1 MDLIEVIKEMN
12 KEMAE
17 KFPEINYGGCGKSS
31 FTLLKCLL
39 NVKGV
44 SNVGIAIAWYRDN
57 HKCSYNKIKKIKVTD
72 DNVLECID
80 SYDWDHIMVKFKY
93 NGKIYYVDP
102 LRIVHVKDLKSN
114 NLNAHYGSVS
124 ASKVVHIIRKSDI
137 CWNSRWTSLNQ
148 DNEAR
153 LVMKKYLRPHFKKGK
168 QNVTR
173 KV

>member
-12 KEMAE
+12 KEMSE
-17 KFPEINYGGCGKSS
+17 KFYYINQGGCGKSA
-31 FTLLKCLL
+31 FAIYKLLLKI
-39 NVKGV
+39 KGV

-57 HKCSYNKIKKIKVTD
+57 HKCSYNKIRKIKVTD

-124 ASKVVHIIRKSDI
+124 ASKIVHIIRKSDI
-137 CWNSRWTSLNQ
+137 CWNSIWTSLNQ

>member
-1 MDLIEVIKEMN
+1 
-12 KEMAE
+12 
-17 KFPEINYGGCGKSS
+17 
-31 FTLLKCLL
+31 
-39 NVKGV
+39 
-44 SNVGIAIAWYRDN
+44 
-57 HKCSYNKIKKIKVTD
+57 
-72 DNVLECID
+72 
-80 SYDWDHIMVKFKY
+80 MVKFKY

-114 NLNAHYGSVS
+114 NLDAHYGSVS

-153 LVMKKYLRPHFKKGK
+153 LVVKKYLRPHFKKGK